1 MRRAIQLAQ
10 NGELTAHPNPM
21 VGAVIVTPPAPRAGG
36 EECTASEGP
45 SGFVVSAPPVR
56 GAGGV
61 GRILG
66 EGFHHA
72 AGEPHAE
79 VNAIRSV
86 KPEDLAL
93 LPQSTIYV
101 TLEPCAHYGRTPP
114 CAELLIRNHVG
125 RVVVGCVDPF
135 TKVGGRG
142 ITMLREAGIDVTVGV
157 LREECLYLIR
167 HFICAQTMRR
177 PFITLKWA
185 RSADGFI
192 DRRRTSLEADG
203 PAARLSTPLTQ
214 IHVHHLRAAHQAIL
228 VGRKTLELDRPSLNV
243 RHYGGRSPLRC
254 VLGSVGEEALNA
266 GYQAYADIDSLLEGL
281 RREGVQSLLVE
292 GGSQTLQ
299 SFIERDLWDEAWE
312 EHSEITLTPPAPRAR
327 LEETLAT
334 ARTGG
339 ADTAANEEP
348 SKDEVTAPLHHREGQ
363 GVGLVPAPEM
373 PLCFKPER
381 EMHFGVEFY
390 HWKSP
395 VLQKHYVDF

>member
-1 MRRAIQLAQ
+1 MRRAIQLAR

-21 VGAVIVTPPAPRAGG
+21 VGAVIVTTPD
-36 EECTASEGP
+36 P
-45 SGFVVSAPPVR
+45 SPIGRVV
-56 GAGGV
+56 
-61 GRILG
+61 G
-66 EGFHHA
+66 EGYHHA

-79 VNAIRSV
+79 VNAVRSV
-86 KPEDLAL
+86 RPEDLAL

-114 CAELLIRNHVG
+114 CAELLVRHKIG

-142 ITMLREAGIDVTVGV
+142 IEILRNAGIEVTVGV
-157 LREECLYLIR
+157 LREECLDLIR
-167 HFICAQTMRR
+167 HFVCAQVMRR

-185 RSADGFI
+185 RSADGYI
-192 DRRRTSLEADG
+192 DRRREMIDDPKSADLPLG
-203 PAARLSTPLTQ
+203 IPKKKVPNGRPARLSTPLTQ

-243 RHYGGRSPLRC
+243 RCYGGRSPLRC

-292 GGSQTLQ
+292 GGAQTLQ

-312 EHSEITLTPPAPRAR
+312 EHSGVILQTN
-327 LEETLAT
+327 
-334 ARTGG
+334 
-339 ADTAANEEP
+339 DDDNEC
-348 SKDEVTAPLHHREGQ
+348 
-363 GVGLVPAPEM
+363 VPAPEM
-373 PLCFKPER
+373 PRCFVPER
-381 EMHFGVEFY
+381 EEHFGVEFY

-395 VLQKHYVDF
+395 VLKKHYVDFGLSPRPPR

>member
-1 MRRAIQLAQ
+1 MNQQQIDELWMRRAIQLARC
-10 NGELTAHPNPM
+10 GELTAHPNPM
-21 VGAVIVTPPAPRAGG
+21 VGAVIVA
-36 EECTASEGP
+36 ES
-45 SGFVVSAPPVR
+45 
-56 GAGGV
+56 

-66 EGFHHA
+66 EGFHHK

-86 KPEDLAL
+86 RPEDLAL
-93 LPQSTIYV
+93 LPQATIYV

-114 CAELLIRNHVG
+114 CAELLIRNRVG

-142 ITMLREAGIDVTVGV
+142 IAMLREAGIDVTVGV

-185 RSADGFI
+185 ASADGFI
-192 DRRRTSLEADG
+192 DRRRASFDEG
-203 PAARLSTPLTQ
+203 PAARLSTPFTA

-228 VGRKTLELDRPSLNV
+228 VGRKTLELDHPSLNV

-266 GYQAYADIDSLLEGL
+266 GFQAYADIDSLLEGL

-292 GGSQTLQ
+292 GGATTLQ

-312 EHSEITLTPPAPRAR
+312 EHSAAL
-327 LEETLAT
+327 LA
-334 ARTGG
+334 
-339 ADTAANEEP
+339 
-348 SKDEVTAPLHHREGQ
+348 EG
-363 GVGLVPAPEM
+363 VPAPDM
-373 PLCFKPER
+373 PACFKPQR
-381 EMHFGVEFY
+381 EVHFGVEFF

-395 VLQKHYVDF
+395 VLQKHYVDFV

>member
-1 MRRAIQLAQ
+1 MNQQEIDELWMRRAIQLAS

-21 VGAVIVTPPAPRAGG
+21 VGAVIVADD
-36 EECTASEGP
+36 
-45 SGFVVSAPPVR
+45 
-56 GAGGV
+56 
-61 GRILG
+61 RILG
-66 EGFHHA
+66 EGFHHK

-86 KPEDLAL
+86 RPEDLAL
-93 LPQSTIYV
+93 LPQATIYV

-142 ITMLREAGIDVTVGV
+142 IAMLREAGIDVTVGV

-167 HFICAQTMRR
+167 HFICAQTLRR

-185 RSADGFI
+185 ASADGFI
-192 DRRRTSLEADG
+192 DRRRASFDEG
-203 PAARLSTPLTQ
+203 PAARLSTPLTA

-266 GYQAYADIDSLLEGL
+266 GFQAYADIDSLLEGL

-292 GGSQTLQ
+292 GGAATLQ

-312 EHSEITLTPPAPRAR
+312 EHSVTPLFPPDRG
-327 LEETLAT
+327 EE
-334 ARTGG
+334 
-339 ADTAANEEP
+339 ECP
-348 SKDEVTAPLHHREGQ
+348 SSTDSSQVAVTAPPVLAVASVSSSRARGAG
-363 GVGLVPAPEM
+363 GVGAGVPAPEM
-373 PLCFKPER
+373 PTCFKPQR
-381 EMHFGVEFY
+381 EVHFGVEFY
-390 HWKSP
+390 HWQSP

>member
-1 MRRAIQLAQ
+1 MKQQDIDEYWMRRAIQLAQ
-10 NGELTAHPNPM
+10 NGELTARPNPM
-21 VGAVIVTPPAPRAGG
+21 VGAVIVAPS
-36 EECTASEGP
+36 ASAIEDG
-45 SGFVVSAPPVR
+45 R
-56 GAGGV
+56 

-79 VNAIRSV
+79 VMAVRSV

-114 CAELLIRNHVG
+114 CAELIIRQKIG

-157 LREECLYLIR
+157 LREECLYMIR

-192 DRRRTSLEADG
+192 DRRRTSIEADG

-214 IHVHHLRAAHQAIL
+214 IHVHHLRASHQAIL
-228 VGRKTLELDRPSLNV
+228 VGRKTLELDRPSLSV
-243 RHYGGRSPLRC
+243 RSYGGRSPLRC
-254 VLGSVGEEALNA
+254 VLGGVGEEALNA

-292 GGSQTLQ
+292 GGAQTLQ

-312 EHSEITLTPPAPRAR
+312 EHSKTL
-327 LEETLAT
+327 LF
-334 ARTGG
+334 
-339 ADTAANEEP
+339 P
-348 SKDEVTAPLHHREGQ
+348 SKQVAEEDG
-363 GVGLVPAPEM
+363 VPAPEM
-373 PLCFKPER
+373 PRCFMPER
-381 EMHFGVEFY
+381 EEHFGVEFY

>member
-21 VGAVIVTPPAPRAGG
+21 VGAVIVHD
-36 EECTASEGP
+36 
-45 SGFVVSAPPVR
+45 
-56 GAGGV
+56 

-66 EGFHHA
+66 EGYHHA

-93 LPQSTIYV
+93 LPQATIYV

-192 DRRRTSLEADG
+192 DRRRTSLEANG

-281 RREGVQSLLVE
+281 RREGVQSILVE
-292 GGSQTLQ
+292 GGAQTLQ

-312 EHSEITLTPPAPRAR
+312 EHSEVVLRTNDNDTLRYDDDDNIA
-327 LEETLAT
+327 
-334 ARTGG
+334 G
-339 ADTAANEEP
+339 
-348 SKDEVTAPLHHREGQ
+348 
-363 GVGLVPAPEM
+363 VPAPEM
-373 PLCFKPER
+373 PACFKPQR
-381 EMHFGVEFY
+381 EVHFGVEFY

-395 VLQKHYVDF
+395 VLQKHYVDFQ

>member
-1 MRRAIQLAQ
+1 MTQLDTDKYWMRRAIQLARQ
-10 NGELTAHPNPM
+10 GELTARPNPM
-21 VGAVIVTPPAPRAGG
+21 VGAVIVHD
-36 EECTASEGP
+36 
-45 SGFVVSAPPVR
+45 
-56 GAGGV
+56 

-79 VNAIRSV
+79 VMAVRSV
-86 KPEDLAL
+86 KPEDLPL

-114 CAELLIRNHVG
+114 CAELIIRQKIG

-142 ITMLREAGIDVTVGV
+142 IAMLREAGIDATVGV

-192 DRRRTSLEADG
+192 DRRRESYDADG

-228 VGRKTLELDRPSLNV
+228 VGRRTLELDRPSLSV
-243 RHYGGRSPLRC
+243 RSYGGRSPLRC
-254 VLGSVGEEALNA
+254 VLGGVGEEALNA

-292 GGSQTLQ
+292 GGAQTLQ

-312 EHSEITLTPPAPRAR
+312 EHSEVVLSDGI
-327 LEETLAT
+327 
-334 ARTGG
+334 
-339 ADTAANEEP
+339 
-348 SKDEVTAPLHHREGQ
+348 S
-363 GVGLVPAPEM
+363 APEM

-381 EMHFGVEFY
+381 EVHFGVEFY

>member
-1 MRRAIQLAQ
+1 MNQQLIDMYWMRRAIQLAQ

-21 VGAVIVTPPAPRAGG
+21 VGAVIVGPPSARAGEVDTSTIEGLSDAAVTTSSVWKTG
-36 EECTASEGP
+36 E
-45 SGFVVSAPPVR
+45 
-56 GAGGV
+56 V

-79 VNAIRSV
+79 VMAVRSV

-114 CAELLIRNHVG
+114 CAELIIRQKIG

-177 PFITLKWA
+177 PFVTLKWA
-185 RSADGFI
+185 RSADGYI
-192 DRRRTSLEADG
+192 DHHRTSIEADG

-228 VGRKTLELDRPSLNV
+228 VGRKTLELDRPSLSV
-243 RHYGGRSPLRC
+243 RYYGGRSPLRC
-254 VLGSVGEEALNA
+254 VLGGVGEEALNA

-292 GGSQTLQ
+292 GGAQTLQ
-299 SFIERDLWDEAWE
+299 SFIERDLWDEVWE
-312 EHSEITLTPPAPRAR
+312 EHSETLLFPSAH
-327 LEETLAT
+327 ET
-334 ARTGG
+334 GE
-339 ADTAANEEP
+339 D
-348 SKDEVTAPLHHREGQ
+348 
-363 GVGLVPAPEM
+363 GVHAPEM

>member
-1 MRRAIQLAQ
+1 MRRAIQLAE
-10 NGELTAHPNPM
+10 NSELTAHPNPM
-21 VGAVIVTPPAPRAGG
+21 VGAVIV
-36 EECTASEGP
+36 GP
-45 SGFVVSAPPVR
+45 S
-56 GAGGV
+56 

-66 EGFHHA
+66 EGYHHA

-86 KPEDLAL
+86 RPEDLAL

-114 CAELLIRNHVG
+114 CAELLIRHHIG

-142 ITMLREAGIDVTVGV
+142 IGMLREAGIEVTVGV

-185 RSADGFI
+185 RSADGYI
-192 DRRRTSLEADG
+192 DRRRTSYDADG
-203 PAARLSTPLTQ
+203 PAAHLSTPLTQ
-214 IHVHHLRAAHQAIL
+214 IHVHHLRASHQAIL
-228 VGRKTLELDRPSLNV
+228 VGRKTLELDRPSLSV

-254 VLGSVGEEALNA
+254 VLGGVGEEALNA

-281 RREGVQSLLVE
+281 RREGIQSLLVE
-292 GGSQTLQ
+292 GGAQTLQ

-312 EHSEITLTPPAPRAR
+312 EHSDVPLRPKSPNGPTPGPSLRGR
-327 LEETLAT
+327 GVVTSHEEEFSETVVSTPLPH
-334 ARTGG
+334 RGG
-339 ADTAANEEP
+339 
-348 SKDEVTAPLHHREGQ
+348 S
-363 GVGLVPAPEM
+363 GVGLIPAPEM
-373 PLCFKPER
+373 PHCFRPER